1 MSKKA
6 LIIIIAA
13 VLALT
18 ALGVLAQDNGP
29 GVTNVTLPDGRSVP
43 AFTDGR
49 LNAFD
54 IAAPVVVYYKAANGS
69 VVNPL
74 ITTGTQPNLANLNFS
89 SPNTLNNINAVMNGS
104 NNNAAGNGN
113 NNAANSANST
123 NNNASGNSSNNAANG
138 ANNASGNSNNNAA
151 NGANNN
157 SANNNAVGNGSNNAG
172 NGNGSTTQSN
182 QAGLISQL
190 EVLGVGPGGSTGLV
204 LTANVEDLLSLV
216 TGQQNSL
223 SAQGYSVNFD
233 PKANYFW
240 VQAPADFEGKVYTFA
255 WPNNIFP
262 TSLIG
267 QSSIRLTTSQ
277 FGNTN
282 GNGNGNTTGNA
293 NSNNGNAGVT
303 GTGNGSTSGSG
314 QATAQP
320 TNQGS
325 GSGTG
330 TGTGQATAQ
339 PTARP
344 TTQATSQPAQP
355 TATP

>member
-6 LIIIIAA
+6 LIVIMAA
-13 VLALT
+13 VLVLGVI
-18 ALGVLAQDNGP
+18 GVLAQDNGP
-29 GVTNVTLPDGRSVP
+29 GVINVTLPDGRSVP

-54 IAAPVVVYYKAANGS
+54 IAAPVVVFYKAANGS

-74 ITTGTQPNLANLNFS
+74 YTSAQPDLTNLNFS
-89 SPNTLNNINAVMNGS
+89 DPNTLNAINTFMSNG
-104 NNNAAGNGN
+104 NNANNAAGNGN
-113 NNAANSANST
+113 NNAANSTNNSANS
-123 NNNASGNSSNNAANG
+123 NASGNNASGNG
-138 ANNASGNSNNNAA
+138 NNNAA
-151 NGANNN
+151 N
-157 SANNNAVGNGSNNAG
+157 SANNNAAG
-172 NGNGSTTQSN
+172 NGNNNGSSNGSNASSNANQAN
-182 QAGLISQL
+182 QAGLINQL
-190 EVLGVGPGGSTGLV
+190 EVLAVGPGGSTGLV
-204 LTANVEDLLSLV
+204 LNASVEDLLSLV

-262 TSLIG
+262 TTLIG
-267 QSSIRLTTSQ
+267 QTGLRFTTNQSQ
-277 FGNTN
+277 FNNAN
-282 GNGNGNTTGNA
+282 GNGNATGNTN
-293 NSNNGNAGVT
+293 NNNGNAGVT

-320 TNQGS
+320 TSQG
-325 GSGTG
+325 GSSATAQPTSQGG
-330 TGTGQATAQ
+330 GQATAQ

-344 TTQATSQPAQP
+344 TSQATIAP
-355 TATP
+355 TATS